1 MPVEN
6 DAIGGE
12 EFEVAWDK
20 KGLGVALSSDL
31 AFAEAGVG
39 VNAPSDFAGGDVIV
53 TGDFG
58 GDPLFVDEIDPDDLF
73 KVAAIVAD
81 PLTGEGDGGKGIL
94 FHAGK

>member
-1 MPVEN
+1 MED
-6 DAIGGE
+6 DAIGGK

-20 KGLGVALSSDL
+20 KGLGIAFSSDL

-39 VNAPSDFAGGDVIV
+39 VNAPSDFAGGDVFI

-58 GDPLFVDEIDPDDLF
+58 GNPFALDGFDADDLF

-81 PLTGEGDGGKGIL
+81 PLTGEGDGGEGFY
-94 FHAGK
+94 FHERK

>member
-1 MPVEN
+1 M
-6 DAIGGE
+6 
-12 EFEVAWDK
+12 AWDK

>member
-1 MPVEN
+1 MED

-20 KGLGVALSSDL
+20 KGLGIAFSSDL

-39 VNAPSDFAGGDVIV
+39 VNAPSDFAGGDVFI

-58 GDPLFVDEIDPDDLF
+58 GNPLFVD
-73 KVAAIVAD
+73 
-81 PLTGEGDGGKGIL
+81 
-94 FHAGK
+94 

>member
-1 MPVEN
+1 M
-6 DAIGGE
+6 
-12 EFEVAWDK
+12 AWDK
-20 KGLGVALSSDL
+20 KGLGIAFSRDL

-58 GDPLFVDEIDPDDLF
+58 GNPFALDGFDADDLF

-81 PLTGEGDGGKGIL
+81 PLTGEGDGGEGIY
-94 FHAGK
+94 FHERK

>member
-1 MPVEN
+1 M
-6 DAIGGE
+6 
-12 EFEVAWDK
+12 AWDK
-20 KGLGVALSSDL
+20 KRLGVALSSDL
-31 AFAEAGVG
+31 AFAKAGVG

-73 KVAAIVAD
+73 KVTAIVAD

>member
-1 MPVEN
+1 M
-6 DAIGGE
+6 AG
-12 EFEVAWDK
+12 DK
-20 KGLGVALSSDL
+20 KGLGIAFSRDL

-58 GDPLFVDEIDPDDLF
+58 GNPFALDGFDADDLF

-81 PLTGEGDGGKGIL
+81 PLTGEGDGGKGVY
-94 FHAGK
+94 FHTRK

>member
-1 MPVEN
+1 MED

-20 KGLGVALSSDL
+20 KGLGIAFSRDL

-39 VNAPSDFAGGDVIV
+39 VNAPSDLAGGDVIV

-58 GDPLFVDEIDPDDLF
+58 GNPFALDGFDADDLF

-81 PLTGEGDGGKGIL
+81 PLARQGDGGEGIY
-94 FHAGK
+94 FHERK

>member
-1 MPVEN
+1 MED

-20 KGLGVALSSDL
+20 KGLGIAFSSDL

-39 VNAPSDFAGGDVIV
+39 VNAPSDFAGGDVFI

-58 GDPLFVDEIDPDDLF
+58 GNPFALDGFDADDLF

-81 PLTGEGDGGKGIL
+81 PLTGEGDGGEGIY
-94 FHAGK
+94 FHERK